1 MKNYVIAAFAAAAA
15 CLPAAANAKAY
26 IDVHGGIDHVKISGV
41 GSDDGASFGGA
52 IGYEIP
58 LGEAVF
64 VGVEGGVDAGSTKQ
78 CVSYGVFLPPTFTTP
93 GTAKECLKA
102 GRDLSA
108 VVRLGTKLGGS
119 TSIYV
124 LGGYTNARIKYT
136 YDDGVTNFSE
146 AENGDGYRLG
156 AGFKVNLNE
165 RFYGKVEY
173 RYSNYE
179 AGVSR
184 HNGLVGVGI
193 EL

>member
-1 MKNYVIAAFAAAAA
+1 MKKYCIAAFAAAVA
-15 CLPAAANAKAY
+15 CVPAAANAKAY
-26 IDVHGGIDHVKISGV
+26 IDVHGGVDHVKISGA
-41 GSDDGASFGGA
+41 GSDNGASFGGA
-52 IGYEIP
+52 VGYEIP
-58 LGEAVF
+58 LGETVF
-64 VGVEGGVDAGSTKQ
+64 VGVEAGIDGSSTKECASYQ
-78 CVSYGVFLPPTFTTP
+78 TFPPPPFSPATIEECV
-93 GTAKECLKA
+93 KA

-119 TSIYV
+119 TSVYV

-136 YDDGVTNFSE
+136 YDDGLNRDSVSG
-146 AENGDGYRLG
+146 NGDGFRLG
-156 AGFKVNLNE
+156 AGFKLNFNE